1 MNREEDI
8 LKALEQ
14 IASEAPI
21 SEGHEDRFEQRLREG
36 KKSNV
41 ITFNFRV
48 TALVGA
54 AAAIVVAFGVYF
66 FALKNSGDEQLTKVE
81 YPLEVKKAKEYFQ
94 ANNILDTKTLEFKDE
109 KVTEFLTKLQE
120 LETEYHRLDT
130 LYQMNVQNENI
141 IRGMMENFQYRLQII
156 HQLKS
161 YIELKN
167 QSNNNTNE
175 SSAT

>member
-14 IASEAPI
+14 MASEAPI
-21 SEGHEDRFEQRLREG
+21 AEGHEDRFEQRLREG
-36 KKSNV
+36 KKAKV

-54 AAAIVVAFGVYF
+54 AAAVVIAIGVYF
-66 FALKNSGDEQLTKVE
+66 FVLKDPGGERLAKVD
-81 YPLEVKKAKEYFQ
+81 YPQEVKKAKEYFQ
-94 ANNILDTKTLEFKDE
+94 ANNVLDTKTLEYKDE

-120 LETEYHRLDT
+120 LENEYHRLDT

>member
-1 MNREEDI
+1 M
-8 LKALEQ
+8 
-14 IASEAPI
+14 ASEAPI
-21 SEGHEDRFEQRLREG
+21 AEGHEDRFEQRLREG
-36 KKSNV
+36 KKAKV

-54 AAAIVVAFGVYF
+54 AAAVVIAIGVYF
-66 FALKNSGDEQLTKVE
+66 FVLKDPGGEQLVKVD
-81 YPLEVKKAKEYFQ
+81 YPQEVKKAKEYFQ
-94 ANNILDTKTLEFKDE
+94 ANNVLDTKTLEYKDE

-120 LETEYHRLDT
+120 LENEYHRLDT